1 MDLAPWV
8 TIVQRAQQYP
18 SSVLLEHIMEIQVKL
33 IVPFVQKAI
42 IVQEDHQILLNVL
55 SGISAPMGKINHY
68 FINHT
73 NIASQNF
80 RTKTVSYPTFVC
92 RSKKT
97 YRSKCTR

>member
-33 IVPFVQKAI
+33 IVPCVQKAI

-80 RTKTVSYPTFVC
+80 RTETVSYPTFVC